1 MQNQEMLSKAI
12 RYQKA
17 ASDNAFNIISAI
29 QKSGEQMLKTTLDQ
43 YSWIPEKGKK
53 DYLSWSQ
60 NYLQITEKMKAYI
73 DKGYEEAERLFVLPD
88 KKVQPAMNVQEQKEA
103 PVPQKKTPTPAEAPK
118 QSGKTQPAGEAQE
131 KAPK

>member
-12 RYQKA
+12 RYQRA
-17 ASDNAFNIISAI
+17 ASDNAFNIVSIF

-53 DYLSWSQ
+53 DYLSWSR

-73 DKGYEEAERLFVLPD
+73 DKGYEEAERLFVRRD
-88 KKVQPAMNVQEQKEA
+88 NEQPVMTAQEQKGA
-103 PVPQKKTPTPAEAPK
+103 PVQ
-118 QSGKTQPAGEAQE
+118 QGKTQTPAVVPKQTKGTQQTGEKQG
-131 KAPK
+131 KAPE

>member
-17 ASDNAFNIISAI
+17 ASDNAFNIISI
-29 QKSGEQMLKTTLDQ
+29 FQKSGEQMLKTTLDQ

-53 DYLSWSQ
+53 DYLSWSR

-73 DKGYEEAERLFVLPD
+73 DKGYEEAERLFIRRD
-88 KKVQPAMNVQEQKEA
+88 NEQPVMAAQEQKEA
-103 PVPQKKTPTPAEAPK
+103 PVQ
-118 QSGKTQPAGEAQE
+118 QGKTQTPAMPPKQTKGTQPTGEKQE
-131 KAPK
+131 KAPE

>member
-73 DKGYEEAERLFVLPD
+73 DKGYEEAERLFVQLEKD
-88 KKVQPAMNVQEQKEA
+88 QPIMKVQEQKEA
-103 PVPQKKTPTPAEAPK
+103 PVQQRKTPTPAEAPK
-118 QSGKTQPAGEAQE
+118 QTKGTQQTGETQ
-131 KAPK
+131 KK